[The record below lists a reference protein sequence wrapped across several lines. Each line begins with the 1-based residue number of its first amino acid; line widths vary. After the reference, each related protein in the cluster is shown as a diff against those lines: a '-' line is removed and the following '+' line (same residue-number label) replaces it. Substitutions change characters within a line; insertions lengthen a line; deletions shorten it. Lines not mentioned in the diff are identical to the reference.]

1 MHQNQA
7 FVQRNDIAPSPN
19 KDILKIKGTDL
30 NHILYQLSEHVFS
43 KQFSTEV
50 AKAPSEIFKEL
61 AHSGSELY
69 IMMDL
74 AHRSDANINRA
85 NILSLIDDT
94 LIKLITAKMCI
105 EKKII

>member
-7 FVQRNDIAPSPN
+7 FIQRNENLPSPN
-19 KDILKIKGTDL
+19 NEILKIRGTDI
-30 NHILYQLSEHVFS
+30 NHLLYQLSEHVLS

-50 AKAPSEIFKEL
+50 TKAPKEIFKEL

-74 AHRSDANINRA
+74 ANRPDANINRA
-85 NILSLIDDT
+85 NIMSLIDDT
-94 LIKLITAKMCI
+94 LVKLITAKMCI